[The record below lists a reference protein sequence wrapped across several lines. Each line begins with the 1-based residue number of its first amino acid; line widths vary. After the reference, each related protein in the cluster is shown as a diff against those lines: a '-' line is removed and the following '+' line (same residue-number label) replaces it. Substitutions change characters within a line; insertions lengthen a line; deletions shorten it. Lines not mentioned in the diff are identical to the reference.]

1 MVSTVRIGMVGAGA
15 VAARH
20 VRTLLAMDGVE
31 VAAVA
36 DPALERAKELAA
48 EAGAAAYP
56 NHMELLAAELLDAV
70 YICVPPFAH
79 GAPELAVIDAGL
91 PMFVEKPV
99 AIDQE
104 TAAEIAARLAGQPLL
119 TCTGYHWRWLDIFDR
134 AAELLADRPAR
145 LVQCSWLDKVPPPP
159 WWLRRDGSG
168 GQTIE
173 QTTHVLDTTR
183 GLAGEVT
190 EVHAFGA
197 RAAETGARAGET
209 GSRAGSNGARAAE
222 TRARAGSNG
231 ARAASN
237 PPPPRPVGP
246 RTGRVADGGAEGAR
260 RSTAPVPGGTA
271 TPEPGGRTTPVPG
284 GPATPMASLPAA
296 DIHDVTVASLRFAS
310 GAVGTVASSCLLP
323 RLQRAGVQ
331 VVADGLS
338 LELSETELV
347 VEADGRRSVWE
358 AGAPARPRPDRDF
371 VAAVRGGPD
380 RIRVP
385 WPEAYRT
392 HLLACAITRS
402 AEEGRPLPVPTEG
415 SGEPRRG
422 APVDREGSGEPRR
435 GASVDRLGADDG

>member
-1 MVSTVRIGMVGAGA
+1 MLERVRIGMVGAGA

-36 DPALERAKELAA
+36 DPAVDRAEELADQ
-48 EAGAAAYP
+48 AGAAVYP
-56 NHMELLAAELLDAV
+56 NHMELLDGERLDAV

-91 PMFVEKPV
+91 PLFVEKPV
-99 AIDQE
+99 AIDQQ
-104 TAAEIAARLAGQPLL
+104 TAAAIAARLERRPLV

-145 LVQCSWLDKVPPPP
+145 LVQCFWLDKVPPPL

-168 GQTIE
+168 GQVIE
-173 QTTHVLDTTR
+173 QTTHVLDTAR

-197 RAAETGARAGET
+197 RAAVHPPQ
-209 GSRAGSNGARAAE
+209 AA
-222 TRARAGSNG
+222 
-231 ARAASN
+231 
-237 PPPPRPVGP
+237 
-246 RTGRVADGGAEGAR
+246 
-260 RSTAPVPGGTA
+260 
-271 TPEPGGRTTPVPG
+271 
-284 GPATPMASLPAA
+284 LPAA
-296 DIHDVTVASLRFAS
+296 DIHDVSVASLRFAS
-310 GAVGTVASSCLLP
+310 GAVGTVASTCLLP
-323 RLQRAGVQ
+323 RLHRAGVQ

-347 VEADGRRSVWE
+347 VEADGRRSAWK
-358 AGAPARPRPDRDF
+358 AGADARPRPDADF

-380 RIRVP
+380 RVRVP

-392 HLLACAITRS
+392 HLVACAITRS
-402 AEEGRPLPVPTEG
+402 ADEGRPLALGPEG
-415 SGEPRRG
+415 QDRG
-422 APVDREGSGEPRR
+422 RHG
-435 GASVDRLGADDG
+435 